1 MSSPPHRFATAADVA
16 AFAAVPLAER
26 LGGRDIVAMI
36 TAHADRDGDADAIHY
51 VPSGRAGDAVTT
63 ASRRQLGDG
72 ARAIAAQLRQ
82 AGVTEGDVIA
92 TLLPNGPATVAAT
105 IAALAV
111 ATLAPINLYLE
122 PAQVMTLI
130 AESRAKVVLV
140 PAAPPPAL
148 AKMLAILRAG
158 CEARAFPLVEIDT
171 TRLPIAPANAPPLP
185 SRAPQDQVALFHTG
199 GTTGLPKFVPL
210 TAHNLAAAALISCF
224 GYGYSPQDRIL
235 CAMPMFHVGGLF
247 ACSLFPLSAGSSLL
261 LLGPLGYRGEG
272 VIAALPATIADYRAS
287 VVVGPPTVMAQL
299 AANLPDRAGLPNL
312 RLLINGAAALPRA
325 IGERLSGSLGV
336 PVVEP
341 WGLTEAT
348 LAVTSGP
355 FDGANRQG
363 SVGLPLPYCE
373 VKAMRTDA
381 SGQATGDAG
390 EDIGVLAI
398 RGPMVFSGYLNRDA
412 DDQPFF
418 PGGWLDTGDLGRV
431 DRDGFVWVTG
441 RAKEL
446 IKRGG
451 HGIDPGAIEN
461 VLAAHDSVTL
471 AAAVGRPDAYAG
483 EIPVAY
489 VQLRPGATVDEA
501 ELLAFAGQRIRERAA
516 IPKEIIILPQLP
528 VTAVG
533 KVHKQPLKLDITQRV
548 VEGLVRPITGPDQPA
563 SITIA
568 PHPRHGLLVAVRAA
582 PQHVQ
587 PITDALGAFAFA
599 FEVTPANE
607 VS

>member
-1 MSSPPHRFATAADVA
+1 MTSTPHRFATAADVA
-16 AFAAVPLAER
+16 AFAAVPLDQR
-26 LGGRDIVAMI
+26 LDGRDILAMI
-36 TAHADRDGDADAIHY
+36 TAHADRDGEADAIHY
-51 VPSGRAGDAVTT
+51 ISSGRAGDIMAT
-63 ASRRQLGDG
+63 ASRQQLHDG
-72 ARAIAAQLRQ
+72 ARAIAARLLQ
-82 AGVTEGDVIA
+82 AGVRPGDVVA
-92 TLLPNGPATVAAT
+92 TLLPNGPTTVAAT
-105 IAALAV
+105 IAALAL

-130 AESRAKVVLV
+130 AESGARVVLV
-140 PAAPPPAL
+140 PADPPPAL
-148 AKMLAILRAG
+148 TKMLATLRAG
-158 CEARAFPLVEIDT
+158 CEAQALALIEIDT
-171 TRLPIAPANAPPLP
+171 ARLPAAPADAPQLP

-224 GYGYSPQDRIL
+224 GYGYSARDRVL

-247 ACSLFPLSAGSSLL
+247 ACSLFPLSAGGSLVI
-261 LLGPLGYRGEG
+261 LGPLGYRGEG
-272 VIAALPATIADYRAS
+272 VVAALPATIAASRAS

-299 AANLPDRAGLPNL
+299 AGNLPDRAGLPNL

-325 IGERLSGSLGV
+325 IGERLSSGLGV

-355 FDGANRQG
+355 FQGANRQG
-363 SVGLPLPYCE
+363 SVGLALPYCD
-373 VKAMRTDA
+373 VRAMRTDA
-381 SGQATGDAG
+381 NGRATGDAG

-398 RGPMVFSGYLNRDA
+398 RGPMVFSGYLNRSA
-412 DDQPFF
+412 DEQPFF
-418 PGGWLDTGDLGRV
+418 ADGWLDTGDLGRV

-451 HGIDPGAIEN
+451 HGIDPGTIEDA
-461 VLAAHDSVTL
+461 LAAHDSVTL

-483 EIPVAY
+483 EVPVAY
-489 VQLRPGATVDEA
+489 VQLRPGAAVDEA
-501 ELLAFAGQRIRERAA
+501 ELLAFASRRIRERAA

-533 KVHKQPLKLDITQRV
+533 KVQKQPLKLDITQRA
-548 VEGLVRPITGPDQPA
+548 VERLVHAITGLDQPA
-563 SITIA
+563 AITIA
-568 PHPRHGLLVAVRAA
+568 PHPRHGLLVKVRAA
-582 PQHVQ
+582 PACVQ
-587 PITDALGAFAFA
+587 PIKDALGAFAFA
-599 FEVTPANE
+599 FEVAPFNE